1 MPRTAAHCDSLQC
14 GCLPRTAAHCDSL
27 QCGGGSR
34 ASDFRECQHTTVNFS
49 AVRRLIRVI
58 LDGRAFSVTSQLRS
72 FPRAPRH
79 RPATASTKSRCHDLT
94 GGNCFPTA
102 EKYFPPQTELYRC
115 APKTQPFYARPT
127 PFCPQSAIVFSETAT
142 QVADMPN
149 KRKERP
155 CDSVPTDRRCRVCCN
170 PWDRGPCRGP
180 LPETIQ
186 PSLADPA
193 APRTPSRLP
202 LGRLGEV
209 ASTRHC

>member
-1 MPRTAAHCDSLQC
+1 LDDVLRAAQPERLAGAFESRAAPLIGVCPA
-14 GCLPRTAAHCDSL
+14 LPRTVTRCNAGVCPALPRTVTRCNA
-27 QCGGGSR
+27 GGGSR

-102 EKYFPPQTELYRC
+102 EKHFPPQTELYRC
-115 APKTQPFYARPT
+115 APKTQLFYARPM

-142 QVADMPN
+142 
-149 KRKERP
+149 
-155 CDSVPTDRRCRVCCN
+155 T
-170 PWDRGPCRGP
+170 G
-180 LPETIQ
+180 
-186 PSLADPA
+186 
-193 APRTPSRLP
+193 
-202 LGRLGEV
+202 GRH
-209 ASTRHC
+209 AKQA